1 MQENKIDK
9 VIREKLENRS
19 IEPSLSAWERLEY
32 ALDDAKKK
40 DKSKIHN
47 LLGVAASVILIFS
60 VFTYVNSNNEEVS
73 IPTKI
78 EIVSENNNQILSKD
92 TIKIKDNVFE
102 QKIIHQKA
110 IVSKSNIKKIKKQV
124 ENKLAEEKI
133 IIDKVLPKEVM
144 VAKTVIQ
151 SERKSGN
158 ETTVIK
164 NRRITINSE
173 DLLYAVTHSSKEVQQ
188 YYANLNLKRD
198 DVLDTIKKQLGTSY
212 RNIRPETIL
221 AEVERSI
228 EEDELQGDFM
238 QDLKLKISNI
248 IVAIADR
255 NK

>member
-32 ALDDAKKK
+32 TLDDAKKK
-40 DKSKIHN
+40 DKSKFHN

-60 VFTYVNSNNEEVS
+60 VFAYVISNDEEVS
-73 IPTKI
+73 IPTKV
-78 EIVSENNNQILSKD
+78 EVVSENNNQILSKD

-102 QKIIHQKA
+102 QKMMHQKA
-110 IVSKSNIKKIKKQV
+110 IASKSNLKKIKKRV
-124 ENKLAEEKI
+124 ENKLTEEKI
-133 IIDKVLPKEVM
+133 IIDKVLPKEVI
-144 VAKTVIQ
+144 VARTVIQ
-151 SERKSGN
+151 SERKLVN
-158 ETTVIK
+158 DTTTVK
-164 NRRITINSE
+164 NKRITIDSE
-173 DLLYAVTHSSKEVQQ
+173 DLLYAVTHSSKEVQE
-188 YYANLNLKRD
+188 YYANLNLKRE
-198 DVLDTIKKQLGTSY
+198 DVLATIKKQLGTSHS
-212 RNIRPETIL
+212 NIRPETIL

-228 EEDELQGDFM
+228 EVDELQGDFV